1 MNLISPYHRDR
12 IIIFFYC
19 PDLCYGVFDL
29 HPCFDYVAF
38 QSLDLIFIGPITYLM
53 LHTLECS
60 ADPTHTYRRKYGKM
74 IT

>member
-38 QSLDLIFIGPITYLM
+38 QSLDLIFNGPITIS
-53 LHTLECS
+53 HDTQCLECS
-60 ADPTHTYRRKYGKM
+60 AAPTPSLGENMEK
-74 IT
+74 